1 MTLEGWIQ
9 ISDDVVRPAQLYSRS
24 IIGKAAGS
32 TAGDNLDGC
41 VHEKIVKIA
50 RAADLMNPSV
60 AVTVD
65 KAKAMADL
73 SYLSDYCPFIS
84 VDQLAAMEQEW
95 DQYKVLSAN
104 VQADQNV
111 LAFFKLHK
119 DLLPA
124 IAGVVCDL
132 AQIPSSSAACER
144 VFSLLRNVFGK
155 RQYHSLQDY
164 ISMSVML
171 RSNKSST

>member
-1 MTLEGWIQ
+1 
-9 ISDDVVRPAQLYSRS
+9 
-24 IIGKAAGS
+24 
-32 TAGDNLDGC
+32 
-41 VHEKIVKIA
+41 
-50 RAADLMNPSV
+50 
-60 AVTVD
+60 
-65 KAKAMADL
+65 MADL

-95 DQYKVLSAN
+95 DRYKVLSAN

-132 AQIPSSSAACER
+132 ALIPSSSATCER
-144 VFSLLRNVFGK
+144 AFSLLRNMFGK
-155 RQYHSLQDY
+155 RQHHSLQDY
-164 ISMSVML
+164 ISTSVML
-171 RSNKSST
+171 RSNKRST